1 MNELTSE
8 KISFLE
14 YLELEEKSEGKHEY
28 HGGFVWAMAG
38 GTPNH
43 STISGNIYA
52 SLANVL
58 RNKDGKCRP
67 FNSDLK
73 IYIEAY
79 NRGVYP
85 DAMVVCGE
93 FEYHL
98 NRKDILTNPKLIIEV
113 LSPSIAAFDRGYKFR
128 FYKSLSSFRE
138 YILIHQ
144 DQPFVEGYYWED
156 RELWRISHAI
166 GLEENI
172 QIHSIDAEIS
182 LKDIYAFIEFSG
194 GVQRKMDL

>member
-1 MNELTSE
+1 MNELALK
-8 KISFLE
+8 KISFPE

-28 HGGFVWAMAG
+28 HDGFVRAMAG

-52 SLANVL
+52 SLANAL
-58 RNKDGKCRP
+58 RNKEGKCRP

-73 IYIEAY
+73 IYIESV

-85 DAMVVCGE
+85 DAMMVCGE
-93 FEYHL
+93 LDYYL
-98 NRKDILTNPKLIIEV
+98 NRKDIITNPKLVIEV
-113 LSPSIAAFDRGYKFR
+113 LSTSTAAFDRGDKFR
-128 FYKSLSSFRE
+128 FYKSLPSFRE

-194 GVQRKMDL
+194 GVQKKMDL

>member
-1 MNELTSE
+1 
-8 KISFLE
+8 
-14 YLELEEKSEGKHEY
+14 LELEEQSEGKHEF
-28 HGGFVWAMAG
+28 HDGFVWAMAG
-38 GTPNH
+38 GATNH
-43 STISGNIYA
+43 GIISGNIYA
-52 SLANVL
+52 SLAAVL
-58 RNKDGKCRP
+58 RNKDGKYRP

-73 IYIEAY
+73 IYIESV

-85 DAMVVCGE
+85 DAMMVCGE
-93 FEYHL
+93 LDYYS
-98 NRKDILTNPKLIIEV
+98 NRKDTITNPQLLIEV
-113 LSPSIAAFDRGYKFR
+113 LSPSTAAFDRGDKFR
-128 FYKSLSSFRE
+128 FYKSLPSFRE

-144 DQPFVEGYYWED
+144 DQAFVEGYYWED

-172 QIHSIDAEIS
+172 PIHSIGAEIS